1 MEQTIQQCDRS
12 YLKQKYLGKRG
23 FIAFIAFLG
32 AFVPLS
38 TDTYLPALPQI
49 VQYFNT
55 TASRVN
61 LTLGMFFIFYA
72 VGILFWG
79 PLSDKYGRKP
89 ILIIGMIFYTGVSI
103 LAIFAP
109 NVQLLIAYRILQ
121 SIGCGAATAVS
132 TAMIKDAF
140 DDGKERVRTLA
151 IVQTMST
158 ISPVISPIIGAF
170 VLSFM
175 SWRGVFVVF
184 TVVGVISLIFGL
196 MLQETLNHKSE
207 IYVFKT
213 VARLGTVAKN
223 KSFTS
228 LLLLFSILQ
237 IPFLGFITSSSFIY
251 IEGFGV
257 SEKVYSYFYAANA
270 IFLLLGPLVYLR
282 LNRVFSYRTIIS
294 MGYLVISLSG
304 LSVMIIGTQ
313 SPIIFC
319 LLLIPA
325 SLFANV
331 IGPPRM
337 NLMLEQIE
345 GDTGSA
351 VSLISSVQ
359 MLFGSIGMF
368 IMPFVSG
375 FRIQF
380 LGGAYLIAGM
390 ISFMGWKILL
400 KKPFIKHLED

>member
-1 MEQTIQQCDRS
+1 MEQTIQQHDGS
-12 YLKQKYLGKRG
+12 HLKQKYLGKKG

-38 TDTYLPALPQI
+38 TDAYLPALPQM

-61 LTLGMFFIFYA
+61 LTLVMFFIFYA

-89 ILIIGMIFYTGVSI
+89 ILMIGMIFYTGASI
-103 LAIFAP
+103 LCIFAQ

-140 DDGKERVRTLA
+140 DGKERVRTLA
-151 IVQTMST
+151 IVQTIST
-158 ISPVISPIIGAF
+158 ISPVISPVIGAF

-184 TVVGVISLIFGL
+184 TAVGVISLIFGL

-207 IYVFKT
+207 INVFKT

-228 LLLLFSILQ
+228 LLLLFAILQ

-257 SEKVYSYFYAANA
+257 NEKVYSYFYAANA

-282 LNRVFSYRTIIS
+282 LNRIFSYRTIIS

-304 LSVMIIGTQ
+304 LSVMTIGTQ
-313 SPIIFC
+313 GPIIFC

-337 NLMLEQIE
+337 SLMLEQIE

-351 VSLISSVQ
+351 VSLISSTQ
-359 MLFGSIGMF
+359 MFFGSIGMF
-368 IMPFVSG
+368 IMPLVSG
-375 FRIQF
+375 FKIQF
-380 LGGAYLIAGM
+380 LGGAYLIVGT
-390 ISFMGWKILL
+390 ISFIGWKILF

>member
-1 MEQTIQQCDRS
+1 MEQTIQQHDES
-12 YLKQKYLGKRG
+12 HLKQKYLGKKG
-23 FIAFIAFLG
+23 FIVFIAFLG

-38 TDTYLPALPQI
+38 TDAYLPALPQM
-49 VQYFNT
+49 VQHLNT

-61 LTLGMFFIFYA
+61 LTLVMFFIFYA

-89 ILIIGMIFYTGVSI
+89 ILMIGMIIYTCASI
-103 LAIFAP
+103 LCIFAP

-132 TAMIKDAF
+132 TAMIKDTF
-140 DDGKERVRTLA
+140 DGKERVRTLA

-158 ISPVISPIIGAF
+158 TSPVISPVIGAF

-207 IYVFKT
+207 VDVFKT
-213 VARLGTVAKN
+213 VARLGIVAKN
-223 KSFTS
+223 KSLTS
-228 LLLLFSILQ
+228 LLLLFSIMQ

-251 IEGFGV
+251 VEGFGV
-257 SEKVYSYFYAANA
+257 SEKVYSYFFAANA
-270 IFLLLGPLVYLR
+270 VFLLLGPLLYLR
-282 LNRVFSYRTIIS
+282 LNRIFNYRTIIS
-294 MGYLVISLSG
+294 KGYLVISLSG
-304 LSVMIIGTQ
+304 LLVMIIGAQ
-313 SPIIFC
+313 GPIIFC

-337 NLMLEQIE
+337 SLMLEQVE

-351 VSLISSVQ
+351 VSLISSTQ
-359 MLFGSIGMF
+359 MVFGSIGMF
-368 IMPFVSG
+368 IMPLVSG

-380 LGGAYLIAGM
+380 LGGAYLIAGL
-390 ISFMGWKILL
+390 ISFIGWKILF
-400 KKPFIKHLED
+400 KKPFIKHMED